1 MSSPSSA
8 GAVPVS
14 PLNKKERISFL
25 DAVRGI
31 AVLGILIV
39 NITAQGQSHF
49 FYNHMN
55 LNQPLTGPN
64 LYSWIIEI
72 GFFEGNMRGLFSILF
87 GVSTILLITRLEIS
101 KGTKAAAYLY
111 YRRIFWLLIFGCINA
126 YVFLWPGDILYSY
139 ALCALVLFPF
149 RNSSVKVLVLCIF
162 IMLAL
167 DFFHSVRGMN
177 HNQSIITNGERDE
190 SLERHNKKLTK
201 KQEADLKIWEET
213 VEKETPA
220 TMMRNG
226 IKETVKVQSSNYG
239 QLFVFYGKDLMLRQT
254 IGFYYSWLD
263 IMIFFFLG
271 MVLYRSGFI
280 LGSQPLWL
288 YWLIAFVGVIL
299 ALLINYDVMKLE
311 YNSRFNATTDFESFP
326 YALYMVRRILQ
337 TMGYISI
344 LILLYRVVPLKRL
357 FNLFSPVGQMAL
369 TNYLSQSVITSIIF
383 YGFGLYGH
391 FQRYELYGIM
401 VLIWIFQVA
410 FCNIWLKYFMFGP
423 FEWVWRSLTYLKAQP
438 FKKVKENIPAKT
450 ISGTVANL

>member
-1 MSSPSSA
+1 MSSPSSVD
-8 GAVPVS
+8 AVTVS
-14 PLNKKERISFL
+14 PLNKKERINFL
-25 DAVRGI
+25 DVVRGI

-55 LNQPLTGPN
+55 LSQPLTGPN
-64 LYSWIIEI
+64 LYSWVIEM

-87 GVSTILLITRLEIS
+87 GVSTILLITRLEKS

-139 ALCALVLFPF
+139 AVCALVLFPF
-149 RNSSVKVLVLCIF
+149 RNSSVKVLLLCVF
-162 IMLAL
+162 IMLAM
-167 DFFHSVRGMN
+167 DFYHSIRAMRYN
-177 HNQSIITNGERDE
+177 HTVMANGEKD
-190 SLERHNKKLTK
+190 SLLERHNQKLTK
-201 KQEADLKIWEET
+201 KEQADLINWKQTEERDNPAYMM
-213 VEKETPA
+213 KRGLAETA
-220 TMMRNG
+220 
-226 IKETVKVQSSNYG
+226 KVQNSNYW

-254 IGFYYSWLD
+254 IGFYYNWLD
-263 IMIFFFLG
+263 IMLFFFIG
-271 MVLYRSGFI
+271 MALYRSGFI
-280 LGSQPLWL
+280 LGTKPLWI
-288 YWLIAFVGVIL
+288 YGSIAFVGTIL
-299 ALLINYDVMKLE
+299 GLLINYHILNLQ
-311 YNSRFNATTDFESFP
+311 YISRFNATTDYESFP
-326 YALYMVRRILQ
+326 YGLYMMRRILQ

-344 LILLYRVVPLKRL
+344 LILLYRIVPLRRL

-391 FQRYELYGIM
+391 FQRYELYEIM

-410 FCNIWLKYFMFGP
+410 FCNIWLKYFLFGP

-438 FKKVKENIPAKT
+438 FKKVKENIPAET
-450 ISGTVANL
+450 VSGIVANL